1 MKCDLCNKQA
11 VVHEVTIKNGVSNE
25 VHLCHDHA
33 KAAGMQVQSEAPM
46 AALLGEIAAVTEG
59 HQMRERQTKCAAC
72 GLTFSSFRKVGALG
86 CPACYDAFM
95 PMLGDIIER
104 AQAGATAHTGMHPR
118 GSDDS
123 QRVQAVRASLMRDLE
138 AAITAEQYER
148 AASIRDQLTSL
159 DGGNP

>member
-1 MKCDLCNKQA
+1 
-11 VVHEVTIKNGVSNE
+11 
-25 VHLCHDHA
+25 
-33 KAAGMQVQSEAPM
+33 
-46 AALLGEIAAVTEG
+46 
-59 HQMRERQTKCAAC
+59 
-72 GLTFSSFRKVGALG
+72 
-86 CPACYDAFM
+86 
-95 PMLGDIIER
+95 
-104 AQAGATAHTGMHPR
+104 MHPR

>member
-1 MKCDLCNKQA
+1 
-11 VVHEVTIKNGVSNE
+11 
-25 VHLCHDHA
+25 
-33 KAAGMQVQSEAPM
+33 
-46 AALLGEIAAVTEG
+46 
-59 HQMRERQTKCAAC
+59 
-72 GLTFSSFRKVGALG
+72 
-86 CPACYDAFM
+86 M